1 MRFPF
6 LPVMPEEPRAGWKG
20 REVSEERKKAADWI
34 SD

>member
-6 LPVMPEEPRAGWKG
+6 LSVMPEEPRAGWKG